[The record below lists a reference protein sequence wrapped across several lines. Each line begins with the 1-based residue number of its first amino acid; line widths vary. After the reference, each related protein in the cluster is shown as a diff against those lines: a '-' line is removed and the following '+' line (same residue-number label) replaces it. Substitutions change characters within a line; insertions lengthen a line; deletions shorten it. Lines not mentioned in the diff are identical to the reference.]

1 MSNRKSSERTP
12 APPLAVLIG
21 QTAAKAP
28 SGKTTEPA
36 QSPYLAIFL
45 ASPLERIAMIK
56 QGVPAQAAKQ
66 LFAVLDIGQGA
77 GFAALNLSPA
87 TVNKKAKQGAAL
99 SPEESERVIGCARLV
114 GQLEA
119 MVQES
124 GDPKNFDAAAW
135 IARWLT
141 EPLPA
146 FAGTRPA
153 DLMDTMEG
161 QALVSSTLAKLQSGA
176 YA

>member
-66 LFAVLDIGQGA
+66 LFAVLDIGQGDSLH
-77 GFAALNLSPA
+77 FITKIIVAL
-87 TVNKKAKQGAAL
+87 
-99 SPEESERVIGCARLV
+99 
-114 GQLEA
+114 
-119 MVQES
+119 
-124 GDPKNFDAAAW
+124 
-135 IARWLT
+135 
-141 EPLPA
+141 
-146 FAGTRPA
+146 
-153 DLMDTMEG
+153 
-161 QALVSSTLAKLQSGA
+161 
-176 YA
+176 

>member
-1 MSNRKSSERTP
+1 MVSIRSAGRVP
-12 APPLAVLIG
+12 
-21 QTAAKAP
+21 AKAG
-28 SGKTTEPA
+28 SGSVS
-36 QSPYLAIFL
+36 QRAI
-45 ASPLERIAMIK
+45 
-56 QGVPAQAAKQ
+56 QAAASKFLGSPDSSIIDSSWPTRRAQ
-66 LFAVLDIGQGA
+66 PMTRSLSSGERDAPCLAFLFTVA
-77 GFAALNLSPA
+77 GERYLSPA
-87 TVNKKAKQGAAL
+87 TVNKKAKQGASL

-114 GQLEA
+114 GQLES
-119 MVQES
+119 MIEES

-161 QALVSSTLAKLQSGA
+161 QSLVSSTLAKLQSGA